1 MTTPAPKILVVG
13 ATGRT
18 GTATISALLAHP
30 NPPQIL
36 ALTRSPSSPKAQ
48 ALLTSHPSITLIQGE
63 PTSPVPIFASHADI
77 SAVYLVTVPPADE
90 AQAIP
95 LIDAAIA
102 SRVPHIVFTS
112 VDRGGDETSWENPT
126 DVPHFAAKHRVE
138 LHLRDTAAGTGTRWT
153 VLRPSGFMDQY
164 LPGAGA
170 MGAVMGGLWATMP
183 RDRKLQLVSA
193 RDIGVFA
200 ARALMEGPDG
210 WGGRAIALAGDEISF
225 AEAEETFE
233 KVVGRAMPQ
242 TWTVVGRA
250 VRWAV
255 EDAGRSMDWFEKEGY
270 KADIE
275 KLRELEPGLQTWE
288 MWLRESSG
296 WVKGD

>member
-1 MTTPAPKILVVG
+1 
-13 ATGRT
+13 
-18 GTATISALLAHP
+18 
-30 NPPQIL
+30 
-36 ALTRSPSSPKAQ
+36 Q
-48 ALLTSHPSITLIQGE
+48 ALLTSHPSIALIQGE
-63 PTSPVPIFASHADI
+63 PTSPAPIFASHADI

-112 VDRGGDETSWENPT
+112 VERGGDETSWENPT

-275 KLRELEPGLQTWE
+275 KLRELEPGFQTWE